1 MYGQFLWSCPYF
13 LVIISMLST
22 KAKSASVVILTAG
35 RIPRKD
41 LTRDICE
48 RKRFFATLRMTLLS
62 GDKPPS
68 VATDAFIPR
77 RHFVQHD
84 KRGFVQHLYYPLIRK
99 GAPWWVRPVGEERSC
114 VCSLSYVLVYYFSES
129 RFFSLKQL
137 LPSGV

>member
-1 MYGQFLWSCPYF
+1 MELPIFFGNNID
-13 LVIISMLST
+13 VVH

-48 RKRFFATLRMTLLS
+48 RKRFFATLLS
-62 GDKPPS
+62 DDKPPA

-99 GAPWWVRPVGEERSC
+99 GAPWRVRPVGEERSC
-114 VCSLSYVLVYYFSES
+114 VCSPSYVLVYYFSES

>member
-13 LVIISMLST
+13 FGNNIDVVH

-48 RKRFFATLRMTLLS
+48 MFY
-62 GDKPPS
+62 
-68 VATDAFIPR
+68 
-77 RHFVQHD
+77 FVQHD

-99 GAPWWVRPVGEERSC
+99 GAPWRVRPVGEERNC